1 MRAGSDAPCAVP
13 LTPALSRRERE
24 QEASGEASAASR
36 ARRWVRQRG
45 LLPHGCG
52 LALLGFLVLVA
63 AGGIYVIVTFDSLL
77 ARMNR
82 SALDRMIEQLDL
94 TAEQRERARAA
105 VHRVPDALQDG
116 YIDRQQFRMLD
127 DRIRA
132 SPEIYAIGLLRL
144 NDRYFVPAQLPE
156 EDEVEAVRQINR
168 FCHGLLGG
176 ELSIEDAREL
186 ETHFLVD
193 PADRES
199 GLRDALSADELR
211 DVVALMRNR
220 TEGLELSEEPMDVAA
235 ALRRAV
241 DRAFADLEIE
251 PPPKRER

>member
-1 MRAGSDAPCAVP
+1 MGGSNAPCPVP
-13 LTPALSRRERE
+13 LTPALSRGERE
-24 QEASGEASAASR
+24 QEASPDRCAGHIV
-36 ARRWVRQRG
+36 RRHVRQRG
-45 LLPHGCG
+45 VLPHGCA

-63 AGGIYVIVTFDSLL
+63 AGGVYVIITFDSIL

-105 VHRVPDALQDG
+105 VYRVPDTLQDG
-116 YIDRQQFRMLD
+116 HIDRAQFRALNE
-127 DRIRA
+127 RIGE
-132 SPEIYAIGLLRL
+132 SPEIYATGILLL
-144 NDRYFVPAQLPE
+144 KDRYFAPAQLPE

-186 ETHFLVD
+186 ETRFLVD

-220 TEGLELSEEPMDVAA
+220 TEGLELSEEPIDIAA

-241 DRAFADLEIE
+241 DRAFAELEIE